1 MKFLQIKNQME
12 KKGNLA
18 PFPNLNQHSMRD
30 LYEILFLDY
39 LKFDFPPPPQ
49 FNHKMREE
57 LKQGMLPLWPIRP
70 CVKPEGMQQIHD

>member
-39 LKFDFPPPPQ
+39 LKFDSPPPIQP
-49 FNHKMREE
+49 
-57 LKQGMLPLWPIRP
+57 
-70 CVKPEGMQQIHD
+70 